1 MPINFD
7 KAQKEIIATALEE
20 HSGKA
25 MRRRILGCA
34 GPGKTTVIAYC
45 ARELAKRGKR
55 VLVCCYNKTLIPYI
69 DSMIGLDCSAYQPRK
84 MGLLRVT
91 NYHAFMFHFILD
103 YNGKNQNASD
113 IDLFRKKEYFEKEDS
128 DGFLLPEKYNN
139 FAKNCYDYIFVD
151 EMQDLKP
158 TAVPNLI
165 KFLPT
170 DEGSSH
176 YIGALFV
183 FADKYQKIYDK
194 NEFEKEDN
202 SQDISIVPKI
212 PKGCGFSGT
221 WKRLKESH
229 RSNSKIQR
237 KARLFAKKHLTSK
250 YGKEEHAL
258 IGDIIDSNII
268 YYEQGWDYQIDIKKL
283 ISKILQKSGWDV
295 KNTAVLFST
304 KQEVCEYVKHVK
316 SCGENAI
323 STNEC
328 GKQED
333 ELRRRFYLSSSH
345 LKISTVKS
353 FKGLEIDNII
363 LVIDVTINLPIIE
376 TEELYVGLTRAK
388 RNLAIINN
396 NIEFFKCLNEIYG
409 EYMKPTPEEC
419 RQYRQE
425 AVITKEPIF

>member
-1 MPINFD
+1 
-7 KAQKEIIATALEE
+7 
-20 HSGKA
+20 
-25 MRRRILGCA
+25 MR
-34 GPGKTTVIAYC
+34 
-45 ARELAKRGKR
+45 
-55 VLVCCYNKTLIPYI
+55 
-69 DSMIGLDCSAYQPRK
+69 
-84 MGLLRVT
+84 
-91 NYHAFMFHFILD
+91 F
-103 YNGKNQNASD
+103 
-113 IDLFRKKEYFEKEDS
+113 
-128 DGFLLPEKYNN
+128 
-139 FAKNCYDYIFVD
+139 
-151 EMQDLKP
+151 
-158 TAVPNLI
+158 
-165 KFLPT
+165 
-170 DEGSSH
+170 
-176 YIGALFV
+176 
-183 FADKYQKIYDK
+183 
-194 NEFEKEDN
+194 
-202 SQDISIVPKI
+202 
-212 PKGCGFSGT
+212 
-221 WKRLKESH
+221 
-229 RSNSKIQR
+229 
-237 KARLFAKKHLTSK
+237 FAKKHLTSK